1 MSESKFMVQ
10 EEARKRKALE
20 KEAIDL
26 SEHVNDLKASNE
38 YLTNSKLKM
47 ETNLALQSV
56 SINLEDAFS
65 PH

>member
-1 MSESKFMVQ
+1 MSDSRFKFE
-10 EEARKRKALE
+10 EEARKRKAME

-26 SEHVNDLKASNE
+26 SEHMNDLKASNE

-56 SINLEDAFS
+56 SINLGDTFY
-65 PH
+65 P